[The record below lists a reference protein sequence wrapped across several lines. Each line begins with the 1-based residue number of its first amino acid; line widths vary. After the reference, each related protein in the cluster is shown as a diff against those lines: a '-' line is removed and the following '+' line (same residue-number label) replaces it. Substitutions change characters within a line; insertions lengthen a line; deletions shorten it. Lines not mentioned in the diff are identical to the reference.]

1 MTTMATRMLQYLN
14 YFLAVCTIA
23 SSGLYLFYLNS
34 HHMVRAWSGINSLLL
49 GLFMASCAVREQ
61 AKGGRWSIALF
72 AVASLLNVAVGLLF
86 FL

>member
-1 MTTMATRMLQYLN
+1 VAAMTTRIVQYLN

-23 SSGLYLFYLNS
+23 SSCAYLFYLNS

-72 AVASLLNVAVGLLF
+72 AVASLLNVAGALLF